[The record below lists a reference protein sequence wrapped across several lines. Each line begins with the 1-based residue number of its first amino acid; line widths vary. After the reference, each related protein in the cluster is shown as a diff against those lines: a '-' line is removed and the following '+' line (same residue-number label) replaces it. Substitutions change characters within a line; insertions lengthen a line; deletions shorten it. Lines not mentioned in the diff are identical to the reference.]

1 MRIRHKIL
9 LGYLALIGSAVVLI
23 AFFLSNLGDIN
34 GRYADLMKNDQRILI
49 LLNNLRSGVQRQIV
63 AVRTFEVIPDLS
75 LQSELIGAR
84 RDQEVALK
92 QIAPLLVKPDDIDT
106 MKTLVS
112 AIERYNEIADEVM
125 TYPSA
130 PVSNT
135 NTITSTDLV
144 NSILNGASGIVTG
157 TNSEATNGGNALNNH
172 AAILNRQIQS
182 ETARLNLINI
192 METFIINKGAQ
203 VDETS
208 MELDRRVEDVSTQ
221 VLLLSLLGGL
231 GALIGAMLLTESFTS
246 PLRRLM
252 RNIQGISSGDL
263 HTAVAVRSKDEIGE
277 LAGVLETMRQ
287 RLAGTA
293 AENADLLT
301 SAREEAEKLARTRH
315 ELEVANAELQE
326 ALSIES
332 EARKRIEE
340 IDRLKAEFTS
350 MISHELKTPV
360 SYVYNYAGALKE
372 HSNSLN
378 EGQRTEFLTAIQ
390 GEAQHLLTLIDDIM
404 AISLLESVGL
414 THRFVETDL
423 RKLTDSVVKDQQL
436 TTRRHSVTVK
446 GPENLPVR
454 ADPTRLKQVLN
465 NLISNA
471 IKYSPQGGP
480 IEVRLRA
487 NTADNTAIV
496 YVRDNGIGIDPQDI
510 PKLFDRFMRIQRKE
524 TMAIPGS
531 GLGLYIAHHIV
542 QAHNGTLT
550 IEPAPGKG
558 TIAQVTVPLIV
569 AHEEEEKEPEPVE
582 VRVNAVPADDEAG
595 KPAGDPALAGLVQR
609 VANNGVQ
616 KNGSNG
622 NGGGNGGG
630 NGNGKRNVRIT
641 SSDTGTH
648 TIITVG
654 KDASAIDLLNADEAA
669 RDESPEKELI
679 G

>member
-23 AFFLSNLGDIN
+23 GFFLSNLGDIN
-34 GRYADLMKNDQRILI
+34 GRYADLMKNDQRILL

-84 RDQEVALK
+84 REQSHTLELI
-92 QIAPLLVKPDDIDT
+92 QPLLIKPDDIET
-106 MKTLVS
+106 MKNLVS
-112 AIERYNEIADEVM
+112 AIERYDEIADEIM
-125 TYPSA
+125 TFPSA
-130 PVSNT
+130 AVTST
-135 NTITSTDLV
+135 TTVTSTDLV
-144 NSILNGASGIVTG
+144 NSILNGASDIITG
-157 TNSEATNGGNALNNH
+157 TNSGGSTGAGGKLNNQ
-172 AAILNRQIQS
+172 AAILNRQIKS
-182 ETARLNLINI
+182 ETARLGLINT
-192 METFIINKGAQ
+192 MEGFIVKKSTQ
-203 VDETS
+203 VEEAS
-208 MELDRRVEDVSTQ
+208 AALDTRVEEVSTQ
-221 VLLLSLLGGL
+221 VLLLSLLGSL

-293 AENADLLT
+293 AENADLL
-301 SAREEAEKLARTRH
+301 ANAIEEAEKLAQTRH

-436 TTRRHSVTVK
+436 TTRRHSITVK

-487 NTADNTAIV
+487 NTADDTAIV

-558 TIAQVTVPLIV
+558 TIAQVTVPLIS
-569 AHEEEEKEPEPVE
+569 AAQEEVEPEAELV
-582 VRVNAVPADDEAG
+582 AVAATPAGGENG

-609 VANNGVQ
+609 VSNNIAQ
-616 KNGSNG
+616 KSGNHGNG
-622 NGGGNGGG
+622 NVNGDGD
-630 NGNGKRNVRIT
+630 GNGKRNVKIT

-654 KDASAIDLLNADEAA
+654 KEASAADTLNPDEAA
-669 RDESPEKELI
+669 REETLEKELI

>member
-9 LGYLALIGSAVVLI
+9 LGYLAFIGSAVVLI
-23 AFFLSNLGDIN
+23 GFFLSNLGDIN
-34 GRYADLMKNDQRILI
+34 GRYADLMKNDQRILL

-75 LQSELIGAR
+75 LQGEFLAAR
-84 RDQEVALK
+84 NEQVKALE
-92 QIAPLLVKPDDIDT
+92 QIDPLLVQPDDQER
-106 MKTLVS
+106 MKNIRAAL
-112 AIERYNEIADEVM
+112 ERYDDIAKEIM
-125 TYPSA
+125 TFPS
-130 PVSNT
+130 PPLSNT
-135 NTITSTDLV
+135 TTISNTSGLDATDSL
-144 NSILNGASGIVTG
+144 SG
-157 TNSEATNGGNALNNH
+157 TNSTSLLANQALN
-172 AAILNRQIQS
+172 LKQQMES
-182 ETARLNLINI
+182 ETARYNLVNA
-192 METFIINKGAQ
+192 MDGFIVRKSSQ
-203 VDETS
+203 VDEAS
-208 MELDRRVEDVSTQ
+208 NALDLRVEEVSTQ

-263 HTAVAVRSKDEIGE
+263 QTAVAVRSRDEIGE

-287 RLAGTA
+287 RLAQTA
-293 AENADLLT
+293 SENDDLLT
-301 SAREEAEKLARTRH
+301 SAREEAEKLAMTRH
-315 ELEVANAELQE
+315 DLEVANAELQE
-326 ALSIES
+326 ALVVES
-332 EARKRIEE
+332 EARQRIEE

-372 HSNSLN
+372 HNNSLN
-378 EGQRTEFLTAIQ
+378 DGQRTEFLTAIQ
-390 GEAQHLLTLIDDIM
+390 GEAQHLLTLVDDIM

-436 TTRRHSVTVK
+436 TTRRHTITVK
-446 GPENLPVR
+446 GPDNLPVR

-487 NTADNTAIV
+487 NSADDTAIV
-496 YVRDNGIGIDPQDI
+496 YVRDNGIGIDPDDV

-542 QAHNGTLT
+542 QAHGGTLT

-558 TIAQVTVPLIV
+558 TIAQVSVPLINTDQKEEPEV
-569 AHEEEEKEPEPVE
+569 EEEVIVVGAEAAKNGRAYRVE
-582 VRVNAVPADDEAG
+582 NDGAHR
-595 KPAGDPALAGLVQR
+595 
-609 VANNGVQ
+609 NNGDE
-616 KNGSNG
+616 GHSTNG
-622 NGGGNGGG
+622 NGHGPVR
-630 NGNGKRNVRIT
+630 RNVRIT
-641 SSDTGTH
+641 NSDTGTH
-648 TIITVG
+648 TIITVA
-654 KDASAIDLLNADEAA
+654 KDAAAEVTIDAEEVATT
-669 RDESPEKELI
+669 KV
-679 G
+679 

>member
-9 LGYLALIGSAVVLI
+9 LGYLAFIGSAVVLI
-23 AFFLSNLGDIN
+23 GFFLSNLGDIN
-34 GRYADLMKNDQRILI
+34 GRYADLMRNDQRILL

-75 LQSELIGAR
+75 LQYEFIDAR
-84 RDQEVALK
+84 REQAEALK
-92 QIAPLLVKPDDIDT
+92 KIEPLLVRPDDLET
-106 MKTLVS
+106 MENLKV
-112 AIERYNEIADEVM
+112 AIERYDDIAKEVM
-125 TYPSA
+125 TFPS
-130 PVSNT
+130 PPLSNT
-135 NTITSTDLV
+135 NVLSNTGGLNPTGELTATTNTS
-144 NSILNGASGIVTG
+144 
-157 TNSEATNGGNALNNH
+157 ALANK
-172 AAILNRQIQS
+172 ALTLKQQMES
-182 ETARLNLINI
+182 ETARYNLVNA
-192 METFIINKGAQ
+192 MDGFIVRKSSQ
-203 VDETS
+203 VEETS
-208 MELDRRVEDVSTQ
+208 AALDMRVEEVSTQ

-263 HTAVAVRSKDEIGE
+263 HTAVAVRSRDEIGE

-287 RLAGTA
+287 RLAHTG
-293 AENADLLT
+293 AENADLLAN
-301 SAREEAEKLARTRH
+301 ARDEAEKLARTRH
-315 ELEVANAELQE
+315 DLEHANAELQE
-326 ALSIES
+326 ALAVES
-332 EARKRIEE
+332 EARKRVEE

-372 HSNSLN
+372 HNNSLN
-378 EGQRTEFLTAIQ
+378 DGQRTEFLTAIQ
-390 GEAQHLLTLIDDIM
+390 GEAQHLLTLVDDIM

-436 TTRRHSVTVK
+436 TTRRHTLTVK
-446 GPENLPVR
+446 GPDNLPVR

-487 NTADNTAIV
+487 NSADGTAIV
-496 YVRDNGIGIDPQDI
+496 YVRDSGIGIDPDDV

-542 QAHNGTLT
+542 QAHGGTLT

-558 TIAQVTVPLIV
+558 TIAEVTVPLLDTAQDEEDEPQVEEGEAATV
-569 AHEEEEKEPEPVE
+569 AGGE
-582 VRVNAVPADDEAG
+582 VRKNGKAHRVESNGAHRHNGDGSHDAG
-595 KPAGDPALAGLVQR
+595 
-609 VANNGVQ
+609 NNGA
-616 KNGSNG
+616 G
-622 NGGGNGGG
+622 NGPVR
-630 NGNGKRNVRIT
+630 KNVRIT
-641 SSDTGTH
+641 NSDTGTH
-648 TIITVG
+648 TIITVD
-654 KDASAIDLLNADEAA
+654 KEPAPQDMFDADEPATTKA
-669 RDESPEKELI
+669 
-679 G
+679 

>member
-9 LGYLALIGSAVVLI
+9 LGYLAFIGSAVVLI
-23 AFFLSNLGDIN
+23 GFFLSNLGDIN
-34 GRYADLMKNDQRILI
+34 SRYADLMKNDQRILL
-49 LLNNLRSGVQRQIV
+49 LLNSLRSGVQRQIV
-63 AVRTFEVIPDLS
+63 TVRTFEDIRDLS
-75 LQSELIGAR
+75 LQYEFIDAR
-84 RDQEVALK
+84 KEQTKALEA
-92 QIAPLLVKPDDIDT
+92 IEPLLVKPQDQET
-106 MKTLVS
+106 MEIVKVS
-112 AIERYNEIADEVM
+112 LERYNEIATQIM
-125 TYPSA
+125 TFPSP
-130 PVSNT
+130 PVNNT
-135 NTITSTDLV
+135 NAIT
-144 NSILNGASGIVTG
+144 
-157 TNSEATNGGNALNNH
+157 ATNGVDSTGSYSSTNTASALANQALN
-172 AAILNRQIQS
+172 LKQQMES
-182 ETARLNLINI
+182 ETARLNLLNDLQG
-192 METFIINKGAQ
+192 FIVRKTGEVEQA
-203 VDETS
+203 TLA
-208 MELDRRVEDVSTQ
+208 LDMRVEEVSTQ

-231 GALIGAMLLTESFTS
+231 GALIGAMLLTESFTG

-263 HTAVAVRSKDEIGE
+263 HTAVAVRSRDEIGE

-287 RLAGTA
+287 RLAHTG

-301 SAREEAEKLARTRH
+301 NAREEAEKLARTRH
-315 ELEVANAELQE
+315 DLEVANAELRE
-326 ALSIES
+326 ALAVES

-372 HSNSLN
+372 HNNSLN
-378 EGQRTEFLTAIQ
+378 DGQRTEFLTAIQ
-390 GEAQHLLTLIDDIM
+390 GEAQHLLTLVDDIM

-436 TTRRHSVTVK
+436 TTRRHTVTVK
-446 GPENLPVR
+446 GPDNLPVR

-487 NTADNTAIV
+487 NTADGTAIV
-496 YVRDNGIGIDPQDI
+496 YVRDHGIGIDPQDV

-542 QAHNGTLT
+542 QAHGGTLT

-558 TIAQVTVPLIV
+558 TIAQITVPLIHT
-569 AHEEEEKEPEPVE
+569 AQEEAEPEVDDVE
-582 VRVNAVPADDEAG
+582 GAVATAAEAEPRKNGRPHRVESNGA
-595 KPAGDPALAGLVQR
+595 QR
-609 VANNGVQ
+609 NNGD
-616 KNGSNG
+616 GSHESNG
-622 NGGGNGGG
+622 NGVGTSR
-630 NGNGKRNVRIT
+630 KNVRIT
-641 SSDTGTH
+641 NSDTGTH
-648 TIITVG
+648 TIIVVD
-654 KDASAIDLLNADEAA
+654 KDPATHDVANAEEVATTKA
-669 RDESPEKELI
+669 K
-679 G
+679 

>member
-9 LGYLALIGSAVVLI
+9 LGYLAFIGSAVVLI
-23 AFFLSNLGDIN
+23 GFFLSNLGDIN
-34 GRYADLMKNDQRILI
+34 SRYADLMKNDQSILL
-49 LLNNLRSGVQRQIV
+49 LLNNLRSSVQRQMV
-63 AVRTFEVIPDLS
+63 AVRTFQFAPDSS
-75 LQSELIGAR
+75 LQVEFIGAR
-84 RDQEVALK
+84 NDQLETLEQIEPLLLAPEDQERMNKLK
-92 QIAPLLVKPDDIDT
+92 AAID
-106 MKTLVS
+106 
-112 AIERYNEIADEVM
+112 RYDVTAQEVM
-125 TYPSA
+125 VFPS
-130 PVSNT
+130 PPLSTT
-135 NTITSTDLV
+135 NTVTGTGSLDPNGAITST
-144 NSILNGASGIVTG
+144 NTTA
-157 TNSEATNGGNALNNH
+157 ALANQV
-172 AAILNRQIQS
+172 LSLKQQMES
-182 ETARLNLINI
+182 ETARYNLITE
-192 METFIINKGAQ
+192 MDGFIVRKTEQ
-203 VDETS
+203 VNETS
-208 MELDRRVEDVSTQ
+208 DALDRRVEDVSTQ

-263 HTAVAVRSKDEIGE
+263 HTAVAVRSRDEIGE

-287 RLAGTA
+287 RLAHTA

-315 ELEVANAELQE
+315 DLEHANAELQE
-326 ALSIES
+326 ALAVES

-372 HSNSLN
+372 HNNSLN
-378 EGQRTEFLTAIQ
+378 DGQRTEFLTAIQ
-390 GEAQHLLTLIDDIM
+390 GEAQHLLTLVDDIM

-436 TTRRHSVTVK
+436 TTRRHTVTVK
-446 GPENLPVR
+446 GPDNLPVR

-487 NTADNTAIV
+487 NTPDDTAIV
-496 YVRDNGIGIDPQDI
+496 YVRDHGIGIDPDDV

-542 QAHNGTLT
+542 QAHGGTLT
-550 IEPAPGKG
+550 LEPAPGKG
-558 TIAQVTVPLIV
+558 TIAQVTVPLINV
-569 AHEEEEKEPEPVE
+569 AQDEEPEPEEVE
-582 VRVNAVPADDEAG
+582 VTAVAATAAEVEPRKNGKAHRVENSVA
-595 KPAGDPALAGLVQR
+595 QR
-609 VANNGVQ
+609 NNGDADQ
-616 KNGSNG
+616 PAN
-622 NGGGNGGG
+622 G
-630 NGNGKRNVRIT
+630 NGNGNGSGIRKNVRIT
-641 SSDTGTH
+641 NSDTGTH
-648 TIITVG
+648 TIITVD
-654 KDASAIDLLNADEAA
+654 KDSAGHTIFDADEAA
-669 RDESPEKELI
+669 TTKS
-679 G
+679 